1 MIFLTDIIDLNHE
14 EAIKAFKEMVLN
26 KKNPEL
32 DEYQVLDSLRKSGLN
47 ETANYLHALL

>member
-1 MIFLTDIIDLNHE
+1 
-14 EAIKAFKEMVLN
+14 MVLN

-47 ETANYLHALL
+47 ETANYLHALLLTTTNLVSFYFLKMQYRL